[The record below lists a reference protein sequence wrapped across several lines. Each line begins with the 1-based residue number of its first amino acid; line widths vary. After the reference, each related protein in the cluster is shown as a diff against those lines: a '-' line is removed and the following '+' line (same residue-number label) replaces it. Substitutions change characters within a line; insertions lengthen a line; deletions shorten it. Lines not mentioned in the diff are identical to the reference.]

1 MVLKFLFFKALKK
14 LDLIDT
20 SLPWFSPIEPKPV
33 NKNQRAKAYS
43 EVLFF
48 VEITRVTAN
57 RNTNI
62 IKEEEER
69 VKERS
74 CP

>member
-20 SLPWFSPIEPKPV
+20 SLPWFSSIEPKPV
-33 NKNQRAKAYS
+33 KKNQRAKAYS